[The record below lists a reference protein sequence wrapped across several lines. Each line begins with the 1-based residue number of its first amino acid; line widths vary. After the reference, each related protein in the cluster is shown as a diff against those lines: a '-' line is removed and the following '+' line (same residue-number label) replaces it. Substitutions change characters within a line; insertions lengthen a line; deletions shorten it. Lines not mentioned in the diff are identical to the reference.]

1 MKNYLI
7 TNSNDPCYPI
17 LRDLEARQITK
28 SDFAKMTGFKKQTLG
43 RWLSGDC
50 IPKFDVLVTMV
61 VALGYDHIEVKLR
74 R

>member
-1 MKNYLI
+1 MKNLII

-17 LRDLEARQITK
+17 VQELERREISNA
-28 SDFAKMTGFKKQTLG
+28 DFAKLTGYKRQTIG

-50 IPKFDVLVTMV
+50 IPKFDDLMTMV
-61 VALGYDHIEVKLR
+61 IALGFDHIEVKLR

>member
-17 LRDLEARQITK
+17 LEELGRRNLSKT
-28 SDFAKMTGFKKQTLG
+28 DFAKMTGFKKQTLG

-50 IPKFDVLVTMV
+50 IPKFDDLVTMV